1 MDSIAPLVF
10 ILHQKGNKSI
20 PNQTIIP
27 LKNDRNFSTIPA
39 VTRLIKRTN
48 AQG

>member
-1 MDSIAPLVF
+1 MNSIPPLVF

-20 PNQTIIP
+20 PNQTIFS
-27 LKNDRNFSTIPA
+27 LKNDRDFSTIPV